1 MTERSER
8 DQFIGSW
15 VSQSEKNQIKEEA
28 EKKNVSISEL
38 IRQRVT
44 KDNIDNTEILYI
56 LMDYVGQ
63 KFDEIKNLILEQNEN
78 NGLGIKRPP
87 SEPIKPTQLRRPEPI
102 EKPEKQIVPKNF
114 MGQVLDELKGKLE
127 EIKERFGIED

>member
-1 MTERSER
+1 MTERTER

-15 VSQSEKNQIKEEA
+15 VSDEEKQQIKEEA
-28 EKKNVSISEL
+28 NKKNVSISEL

-44 KDNIDNTEILYI
+44 KENIDNSEILYI
-56 LMDYVGQ
+56 LMDYVG
-63 KFDEIKNLILEQNEN
+63 KKLDEIKELILEQN
-78 NGLGIKRPP
+78 GGDKPHIPSPP
-87 SEPIKPTQLRRPEPI
+87 GEPINPMKLRRPEPL
-102 EKPEKQIVPKNF
+102 EKPKIVPKNF